1 MYKGYSVIKDMEGNY
16 VAQIFVN
23 DYVGSCEIKGATQK
37 AFKDIFN
44 EFIKDNGGLKKFQE
58 VILFSPFYFTYE
70 FKKQK

>member
-1 MYKGYSVIKDMEGNY
+1 MKKINDGLYMYKGYSVIKDMEGNY

-44 EFIKDNGGLKKFQE
+44 NFIKYNGGLKKF
-58 VILFSPFYFTYE
+58 
-70 FKKQK
+70 